1 MIVKLHKT
9 TEGNRIVVVCDNE
22 LVGKR
27 FEEGKLQLDLTSNF
41 YKGEEK
47 KEDEIIELLSY
58 PCTLNV
64 VGKKSMNF
72 FLKLGKIDK
81 NRILIIKDAPHAQAI
96 IE

>member
-9 TEGNRIVVVCDNE
+9 TEGNRIVAVCDNE

-47 KEDEIIELLSY
+47 KDEEIIKLVNV
-58 PCTLNV
+58 PCVLNI
-64 VGKKSMNF
+64 VGERSINF

-81 NRILIIKDAPHAQAI
+81 NKILRIKDVPHAQAI
-96 IE
+96 VG